1 MTEEN
6 NPSPEQNES
15 NSNSSGAG
23 ASANDAMKHVKATT
37 QDAVQAL
44 KVLISDPIGGQLKA
58 YSSLGPANALNV
70 GILFNLIFVA
80 SAVLFTQGLWN
91 LFFGFLAEFGS
102 QPAGF
107 PLFKAIILSVIP
119 VVSVFAGFLLVAK
132 FIGKTEIDIS
142 GPLFTTGIAM
152 MPLALLFILCRVIG
166 PLNNI
171 SYAFA
176 VFCITTTVIAI
187 STALQD
193 IYKLNAQKAVLVTPA
208 LLLVAGFLTKLMYK
222 QAFSF

>member
-6 NPSPEQNES
+6 NPSPQQNDS
-15 NSNSSGAG
+15 NTSSSGAG

-58 YSSLGPANALNV
+58 YSSLGPANALKV

-80 SAVLFTQGLWN
+80 CAVLFAQGLWD
-91 LFFGFLAEFGS
+91 LFFGFLAEFGGEA
-102 QPAGF
+102 AGF

-119 VVSVFAGFLLVAK
+119 AVSVSAGFLLVAK
-132 FIGKTEIDIS
+132 FIGKTEIDLA

-152 MPLALLFILCRVIG
+152 MPLCLLFVLCRVIG
-166 PLNNI
+166 PMSNM
-171 SYAFA
+171 SYALA

-193 IYKLNAQKAVLVTPA
+193 IYKLNAQKAVLITPA
-208 LLLVAGFLTKLMYK
+208 LLLVAGFLSKLMY
-222 QAFSF
+222 QQIFSF

>member
-1 MTEEN
+1 MSDEN
-6 NPSPEQNES
+6 NTSPEDN
-15 NSNSSGAG
+15 NPNTNLSGAG
-23 ASANDAMKHVKATT
+23 ASANDAMNHVKATT

-58 YSSLGPANALNV
+58 YSNLGSANALKV
-70 GILFNLIFVA
+70 GVFFNLIFVV
-80 SAVLFTQGLWN
+80 SGLLLANGVWN
-91 LFFGFLAEFGS
+91 MFFGALAEWGE
-102 QPAGF
+102 GVDF
-107 PLFKAIILSVIP
+107 PLFNVVILSVIP
-119 VVSVFAGFLLVAK
+119 VISLCAGFLLVAK
-132 FIGKTEIDIS
+132 FLGKSDMDFS

-193 IYKLNAQKAVLVTPA
+193 IYKLNAQKAVLVTPV
-208 LLLVAGFLTKLMYK
+208 LLILAGFLSKLMY
-222 QAFSF
+222 QLTFSF